1 MREMG
6 KKIKELID
14 RLTSE
19 INGSGEEL
27 LKQFPVETY
36 IDHLDHYPPTAHYR
50 YVGPHVR
57 SYCDGIIRKSGEK
70 VMELYHQLVLATLVS
85 RAPHRPELL
94 KLPND
99 IRQLYDLNFTRILE
113 QIEGGR
119 SKEGYY
125 LYPGDKFCKDL
136 CICRLNM
143 IPLGAQKV
151 YPGRMPRG
159 FIFKNGPRQ
168 FLRGLYLLG
177 FGTRGFKP
185 CYRMHMDSRDRDL
198 MKEFNPEGW
207 KRFYDRAAKLLEINE
222 NIKGLCGSSWFFDPV
237 LKEISP
243 ELSYLREF
251 AEERGARFFSLGPS
265 EGDVKDATFMSPKR
279 IKLHKEGKYKPGGF
293 LMVLPRE
300 QLLKRIGPRRHEDT
314 NV

>member
-1 MREMG
+1 MREME
-6 KKIKELID
+6 KKAKELID

-19 INGSGEEL
+19 IDSTGEEL
-27 LKQFPVETY
+27 LTHFPVERY
-36 IDHLDHYPPTAHYR
+36 IDHLEHYPPTAHYR

-57 SYCDGIIRKSGEK
+57 SYCDRIIRESGEK
-70 VMELYHQLVLATLVS
+70 VMESYHQLVLATLVS

-94 KLPND
+94 KLPED
-99 IRQLYDLNFTRILE
+99 IQQLYRLNFTRILE

-119 SKEGYY
+119 STEGYY

-136 CICRLNM
+136 GICRTTM

-159 FIFKNGPRQ
+159 FLLKKGLRQ
-168 FLRGLYLLG
+168 FLRSLYLLL
-177 FGTRGFKP
+177 FETRGFKP
-185 CYRMHMDSRDRDL
+185 VYRMHMDSRDRDL

-207 KRFYDRAAKLLEINE
+207 KRFYDRTAKLLEMNE
-222 NIKGLCGSSWFFDPV
+222 NIKGICGSSWFFDPV

-243 ELSYLREF
+243 ELSYLREL
-251 AEERGARFFSLGPS
+251 AEERGARFFNLGPS

-279 IKLHKEGKYKPGGF
+279 IKLHKEGKYTPVGYM
-293 LMVLPRE
+293 MVLPRK
-300 QLLKRIGPRRHEDT
+300 QLLKRSK
-314 NV
+314 